1 MADFKPKLEPG
12 FIEYMERELL
22 TNKPESAVDAIT
34 AVVRMIE
41 NFYDSYGLSTW
52 IHRPVGGT
60 TPKII
65 VFFSS
70 QIVKL
75 AQRLLEDLGGEDHL
89 ILVLKAAKAI
99 EDAAS
104 DYIKAGNIL
113 DEDAGALPAIKAAAS
128 ISLILILA
136 SDAAKETYKNQ
147 VGMELEKLLMVETA
161 KSAEDAVPKV
171 MMLILKLC
179 KTDTP
184 LLEQL
189 KHYADLIL
197 QIAQGSD
204 LRLKARDR
212 ARGIVG
218 ADYDIRFFIEAAK
231 AIKNSADKKLNREA
245 EAGKPTSVSVFK
257 SSGSSA
263 PVSARPPPPSHAPP
277 STSEFERHH
286 HADMGGIAGGRRSI
300 SNVGRRSS
308 YNRSINKSVAKKLKR
323 FISRKY

>member
-1 MADFKPKLEPG
+1 
-12 FIEYMERELL
+12 MERELL

-75 AQRLLEDLGGEDHL
+75 AQRLLEELGGKNHL
-89 ILVLKAAKAI
+89 SLVLKAAKAI

-104 DYIKAGNIL
+104 DYIKAAKAI
-113 DEDAGALPAIKAAAS
+113 EDADALPAIKAAAS

-136 SDAAKETYKNQ
+136 SDAANETYENQ
-147 VGMELEKLLMVETA
+147 VEKELEKLLMVETA

-263 PVSARPPPPSHAPP
+263 PVSSRPPPPSHAPP

-286 HADMGGIAGGRRSI
+286 HADMGGIAGSCRSR
-300 SNVGRRSS
+300 SNVRRS

>member
-1 MADFKPKLEPG
+1 MADSEPDLTQE
-12 FIEYMERELL
+12 FIKYMEGELL
-22 TNKPESAVDAIT
+22 TYKPVSAVDAIT
-34 AVVRMIE
+34 AVGRMIE
-41 NFYDSYGLSTW
+41 IFYDTYGLWTW
-52 IHRPVGGT
+52 VHRPVGGT

-75 AQRLLEDLGGEDHL
+75 AQRLLEELGGKNHL
-89 ILVLKAAKAI
+89 SLVLKAAKAI

-104 DYIKAGNIL
+104 DYIKAAKAI
-113 DEDAGALPAIKAAAS
+113 EDADALPAIKAAAS

-136 SDAAKETYKNQ
+136 SDAANETYENQ
-147 VGMELEKLLMVETA
+147 VEKELEKLLMVETA

-179 KTDTP
+179 KTNRSP
-184 LLEQL
+184 ELIES
-189 KHYADLIL
+189 YADLIL
-197 QIAQGSD
+197 KIARKID
-204 LRLKARDR
+204 DTLKGRDK
-212 ARGIVG
+212 ARGIAG

-231 AIKNSADKKLNREA
+231 AIKGDATNRKSKAEA
-245 EAGKPTSVSVFK
+245 EARKPTSVSVFK

-263 PVSARPPPPSHAPP
+263 PVSSRPPPPSHAPP

-286 HADMGGIAGGRRSI
+286 HADMGGIAGSCRSR
-300 SNVGRRSS
+300 SNVRRS